1 MTKSLLVNCSFIGKI
16 SEDLFTV
23 ASQFNE
29 CTVINFGDI
38 THDYRIPK
46 DIDAIVLSG
55 SVARIVHASIKPNSK
70 ALKS

>member
-16 SEDLFTV
+16 SADLFTA

-38 THDYRIPK
+38 AQDYRI
-46 DIDAIVLSG
+46 A
-55 SVARIVHASIKPNSK
+55 
-70 ALKS
+70 